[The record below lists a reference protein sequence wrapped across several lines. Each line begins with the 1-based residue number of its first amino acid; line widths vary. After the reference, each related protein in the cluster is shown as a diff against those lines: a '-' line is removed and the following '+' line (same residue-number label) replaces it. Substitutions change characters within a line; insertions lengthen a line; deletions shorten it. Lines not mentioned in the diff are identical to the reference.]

1 MEAILELVVGL
12 VLITGFLAGFLTT
25 VNTAGLPAWA
35 VPLLSLVVGLG
46 VLLVIWRFIKDMR
59 SGKSMLG

>member
-1 MEAILELVVGL
+1 MDAILELVVGL

-25 VNTAGLPAWA
+25 VNTANLPTWA

-46 VLLVIWRFIKDMR
+46 VLLVIWRFIKEMR
-59 SGKSMLG
+59 GGKSML